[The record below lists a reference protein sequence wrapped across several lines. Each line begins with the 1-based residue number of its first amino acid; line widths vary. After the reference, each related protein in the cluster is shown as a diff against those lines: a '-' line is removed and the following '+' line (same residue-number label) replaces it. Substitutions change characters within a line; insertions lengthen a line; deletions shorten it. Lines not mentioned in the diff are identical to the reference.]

1 MPLNPQQHAAAQSP
15 AGAPLKIIAGAGTG
29 KTETLAAHYVELVRS
44 GIDPQRIVLLTFTED
59 AAAEMRARVAVRLGE
74 SGLSL
79 PPHAL
84 LGAPVGTFHSFAL
97 HLLQQHGFAIGLPP
111 APRILSDDEQ
121 GDLWQGIVA
130 AVEDGL
136 DLPPNYVPLD
146 HSAYRWDSDETW
158 NKVKAVFGALRRGG
172 GTLIELAPHDQLAQT
187 QHTRF
192 AEHRA
197 QLVPLIQHCWQ
208 TYANYLQRTGTLD
221 YDQILVLATRLLQAM
236 SELRDQWD
244 AVLVDEFQ
252 DTNRPQLAMLQAL
265 QPGFQQ
271 TTVVGDPRQA
281 IYGWNSAR
289 AETIYRFPFAQS
301 GAEHALTANYRSH
314 PSIIKVANLAL
325 HGSELGNLPPLDP
338 PTDHLPPR
346 LTVPHDEAAVSLH
359 LLATV
364 EDEAQFVAAQAQRFH
379 TQGAPYSDMA
389 VLLRGRTHL
398 PVLLQALRDA
408 NIPVTFNGGT
418 GFYDHWA
425 VRLTSSL
432 LRLTDDPTD
441 YAAAVHVL
449 DSPLVGIPP
458 QHLVAFDRDTWPY
471 QALDPAEVA
480 LPTDVADRLRQFEQC
495 WAAAAA
501 RWDLLRPS
509 AYVDWLWTACGLQAL
524 ADADPQAV
532 LVLRQLLRD
541 AEDYEHR
548 RPADGIAG
556 FGQWLRE
563 RIVERPRVPLPT
575 LSAGDALEI
584 ATVHQAKGR
593 EWPVVFVINTALPSQ
608 RAGQVE
614 RVLWDE
620 QWRLVVS
627 DDAKPKKGET
637 DPLDDLRRDL
647 RRRQR
652 NEERAIW
659 YVALT
664 RAQHRLFVTHSGCE
678 LEDDHFADAQG
689 KLARLTAGEHLFP
702 DDEAVH
708 FFHELWQLIEAPR
721 KQGNMEEVKELFG

>member
-15 AGAPLKIIAGAGTG
+15 AGTPLKIIAGAGTG
-29 KTETLAAHYVELVRS
+29 KTETLAARYVEFVRG

-59 AAAEMRARVAVRLGE
+59 AAAEMRARVAQRLDE
-74 SGLSL
+74 AGLSL

-84 LGAPVGTFHSFAL
+84 LDPPIGTFHSFAL

-111 APRILSDDEQ
+111 APRLLADDEQ
-121 GDLWQGIVA
+121 GDLWRDIVA
-130 AVEDGL
+130 AVEDAL
-136 DLPPNYVPLD
+136 NLPNGYAPLH

-172 GTLIELAPHDQLAQT
+172 GTPAELAPHDQLAAT
-187 QHTRF
+187 QHARF
-192 AEHRA
+192 AAHRA
-197 QLVPLIQHCWQ
+197 QLVPLIEHCWHAY
-208 TYANYLQRTGTLD
+208 TAHLQHTGTLD
-221 YDQILVLATRLLQAM
+221 YDQILVLATRLLEAM
-236 SELRDQWD
+236 PQLRDQWD

-252 DTNRPQLAMLQAL
+252 DTNRPQLALLQAL
-265 QPGFQQ
+265 QPLFDH

-289 AETIYRFPFAQS
+289 AETIYRFPFDRS
-301 GAEHALTANYRSH
+301 GAEHALTTNYRSH
-314 PSIIKVANLAL
+314 PSIIHVANVAL
-325 HGSELGNLPPLDP
+325 HGSELGALPLLHAPLSFTGGYPSAGAGAEHTPCNDP
-338 PTDHLPPR
+338 
-346 LTVPHDEAAVSLH
+346 AVSLH
-359 LLATV
+359 V
-364 EDEAQFVAAQAQRFH
+364 VPSVDDEAQLVVAEAQRLH
-379 TQGAPYSDMA
+379 ARGVAWRDMA
-389 VLLRGRTHL
+389 VLLRSRTHL
-398 PVLLQALRDA
+398 PVLVAALRAADV
-408 NIPVTFNGGT
+408 PFMFNGGT

-432 LRLTDDPTD
+432 LRLVDDPTD

-449 DSPLVGIPP
+449 DSPLIGIPP

-471 QALDPAEVA
+471 QAFDVAEVMLPAEV
-480 LPTDVADRLRQFEQC
+480 TERLQQFEQC
-495 WAAAAA
+495 WAAASA
-501 RWDLLRPS
+501 RWGLLHPS
-509 AYVDWLWTACGLQAL
+509 SYIDWLWDTCGLQAF
-524 ADADPQAV
+524 AESDGQAV

-541 AEDYEHR
+541 AEDYERR
-548 RPADGIAG
+548 RPAEGVAG
-556 FGQWLRE
+556 FSQWLRE
-563 RIVERPRVPLPT
+563 RILERPRVPLPA
-575 LSAGDALEI
+575 LPVGDALEI

-593 EWPVVFVINTALPSQ
+593 EWPIVFVINTALPSQ

-620 QWRLVVS
+620 QWRLVIS

-664 RAQHRLFVTHSGCE
+664 RAQQRLYITHSGCE
-678 LEDDHFADAQG
+678 LEDGHFADAQG
-689 KLARLTAGEHLFP
+689 KLARGAAGEHPFP

-708 FFHELWQLIEAPR
+708 FFHELWELS
-721 KQGNMEEVKELFG
+721 EVSQKHSAE